1 MKRLSI
7 ILILFLI
14 SFSCFAEKVGEKI
27 KYENASLNFSSTDTY
42 LTKVEPLM
50 NGFYNVEITTIISP
64 AGSRS
69 AVGMFTFTTSYTLKE
84 KDKIT
89 LYESNYFSSST
100 KTITLIV
107 SKISNNEIEF
117 STISDYLNEE

>member
-1 MKRLSI
+1 
-7 ILILFLI
+7 
-14 SFSCFAEKVGEKI
+14 VGEKI